1 MNRFKKTAAWFYVI
15 GMALAMSIGYTA
27 GPEKNSGFNDNDKS
41 EKNAKDQVIDLTGQA
56 RAPNLSVKEL
66 CWW

>member
-1 MNRFKKTAAWFYVI
+1 
-15 GMALAMSIGYTA
+15 MALAMSIGYTA

-41 EKNAKDQVIDLTGQA
+41 EKNVKDQVIDLTGQA

-66 CWW
+66 RWW

>member
-1 MNRFKKTAAWFYVI
+1 MNRFKKTAAWFFVI

-41 EKNAKDQVIDLTGQA
+41 IGIMLHRHNKIGA
-56 RAPNLSVKEL
+56 EL
-66 CWW
+66 VFFAINHSFS